1 MSEVT
6 RIFVLA
12 AAIAACSPDP
22 EEGANTDASDRTV
35 ESVPQPAKQA
45 EAPIQSDVPVHA
57 SMFTELS
64 ESRCRLIVE
73 NKEEGPY
80 WLRRCPGHA
89 GWQLDWS
96 ESDLRQGLSL
106 IAEDGKETELRLSDL
121 VAKGAFNSI
130 GKTIEWR
137 GKSAATPEAMIIRM
151 SVANGVEP
159 RLSDI
164 SRPAVVRLTDTPCLV
179 AVIEP
184 GAGQNERARRI
195 ADGVMHKCLTD

>member
-1 MSEVT
+1 MSDPR
-6 RIFVLA
+6 RILVLA
-12 AAIAACSPDP
+12 AALAACSPAP
-22 EEGANTDASDRTV
+22 EGGTNSVASDNAAV
-35 ESVPQPAKQA
+35 SIPQPAVQV
-45 EAPIQSDVPVHA
+45 EAPVQSDARA
-57 SMFTELS
+57 SAFTELS
-64 ESRCRLIVE
+64 ESRCRLIEE

-106 IAEDGKETELRLSDL
+106 ISANGKETELSLSDL

-137 GKSAATPEAMIIRM
+137 GKSGTAPEAMIVRL

-159 RLSDI
+159 RLPDI
-164 SRPAVVRLTDTPCLV
+164 SRLAVVRLTGTPCLV

-195 ADGVMHKCLTD
+195 ADAAMDKCLTG